1 MGKYGN
7 GVSMKTAIEA
17 EVADAEM
24 LLQDQPEEVREEI
37 LDIIKE
43 MAFQWCQSNAL
54 LCVLEN
60 IAREVIDEYE
70 QQKFRSVFIRRYYEE
85 VQDKISETYPF

>member
-7 GVSMKTAIEA
+7 GVSMKTVIET

-37 LDIIKE
+37 LNIIKE
-43 MAFQWCQSNAL
+43 MAYQWCHSNAFA
-54 LCVLEN
+54 C
-60 IAREVIDEYE
+60 AME
-70 QQKFRSVFIRRYYEE
+70 QIISADMSESEFVQFGQKIMNSPV
-85 VQDKISETYPF
+85 VMDKMQETFPF